1 MDRLPKEKLVKYFRI
16 YSDENGETH
25 FEDVDIEME
34 EQNPQSFLSMM
45 YPTIGVIFRRTPSD
59 QFIDWHPAPRR
70 QFVVTLSGQAEVE
83 ASDGEVRQ
91 IGPGT
96 VMLAEDLEGK
106 GHITRG
112 IGTEDRISLF
122 IPLPE

>member
-1 MDRLPKEKLVKYFRI
+1 MEYFRI
-16 YSDENGETH
+16 YTGADGETH
-25 FEDVDIEME
+25 FEDLTVTWSGRSYSSD
-34 EQNPQSFLSMM
+34 LSD
-45 YPTIGVIFRRTPSD
+45 PIAATGVIFRRSPAD
-59 QFIDWHPAPRR
+59 QFIDWHTAPRR
-70 QFVVTLSGQAEVE
+70 QFVVTLSGYAEVE

-96 VMLAEDLEGK
+96 VMLAEDVTGK

-112 IGTEDRISLF
+112 KGDTERLSLF